1 MSRTIS
7 PVPTTSRKENAWRHR
22 YASESMNKLCQFSTI
37 VFAGN
42 VSILLIVSVTTDYW
56 VYRSFQRNSILSNV
70 RQSNTTQFVIPFA
83 TDSYFAIRY
92 LWRPVAHGGSKLR
105 RHSHRTLHYQPPAAV
120 VNYFYVENVTS
131 VNDTETRT
139 RLVKYEDL
147 IVLFVQYG
155 NLFRECHNL
164 EGT

>member
-1 MSRTIS
+1 
-7 PVPTTSRKENAWRHR
+7 
-22 YASESMNKLCQFSTI
+22 MNKLCQFSTI

-56 VYRSFQRNSILSNV
+56 VYRGFQRNSILANV

-83 TDSYFAIRY
+83 TESYFAIRY
-92 LWRPVAHGGSKLR
+92 YWRPMAGKDHGKTR
-105 RHSHRTLHYQPPAAV
+105 RHNHRTLHYQSPAAL

-131 VNDTETRT
+131 ANDTETTT
-139 RLVKYEDL
+139 RFVKYEDL

-164 EGT
+164 EGTSANNL